1 LHDLNE
7 IAVLGMVSKALATVV
22 SQPLIVSKVGLQ
34 SKPPQSRKGKPFK
47 TFGEVMA
54 HIVRTEGILHL
65 WKGLGPQLSKAI
77 LVQGLLIMIKER

>member
-1 LHDLNE
+1 
-7 IAVLGMVSKALATVV
+7 MVSKALATVV

-47 TFGEVMA
+47 TFGEVIA
-54 HIVRTEGILHL
+54 HILRTEGILHL